1 MPVPSYHSLTC
12 RQLARLLSTHGWQT
26 SVQAADAACADD
38 VRHVFGR
45 HGPLRGVVHMA
56 SQPREQLVATESWA
70 GVSSALGAK
79 ANGAWLNHAVACR
92 LPSFQL
98 LFSSIYSLGGH
109 HLGAYAAANVLL
121 NALAERGAA
130 HGIAA
135 LALNLPPV
143 RAVGIAAAAFGS
155 LLDRGNSS
163 VADLAIETKQLTEH
177 LAELLRPPIAPS
189 YLLLPGERAG
199 AEALLGVVTTNRMLG
214 QALGWPAAPERL
226 TQSMATPGI
235 VRDTAASDTAFDQ
248 KVLDTLSAIT
258 GKAPTLDTPLRELGI
273 DSMAA
278 MRVAHQLGS
287 LVDSSLRLSVTDI
300 FQQGSPRAVAA
311 LLRAAANGDGA
322 PTVSIDIDA
331 IGTQRVRCL
340 VLHGDAADAALMELM
355 LEATGWITGCS
366 PRVEFLC
373 VDAPFVC
380 APIPHMYRPLADAGR
395 YSRDSYFEWRL
406 GTASAEEAGVIHVE
420 QLLADHAP
428 VHAIAGICAGSTVAA
443 LIAARHPELAGWIN
457 FCGAPPSHWLS
468 GGLSVIGRVV
478 TVPSLHLLS
487 RSDAVYSWEQ
497 LMELPTLC
505 NAVALIVTH
514 GHGHV
519 VPPLHS
525 KGMKVEVQRFLRA
538 LKVADEMASGY
549 GIATP
554 PGAAG
559 ESPDVPQPLPALE
572 VPVDSMSMLSSSV
585 VANDTGMVG
594 HLNFLVIFSVLC
606 NHHFTKLHGPM
617 PLATQDTDCGGG
629 AFVLLLHAVS
639 ANALCM
645 QLAIMLCGARDAVVL
660 NSPGGKDVFM
670 TQRVGKLVLVLLVI
684 HAANAILPGFSSVCG
699 AQCRSDLK
707 LLFTESWF
715 IVVLVLCRL
724 VKCLGNRAS
733 NRTFALLSVAIFLLQ
748 RTGWMGNY
756 GNRPGKPSRIKLPI
770 GPPVLGPESLFVAY
784 SVAPLLLQANGLP
797 QPWVLRLGQTGDAP
811 AAVLCSMLAQAGFC
825 ASLVWLYAADQWT
838 FRNGW
843 GWLEGGC
850 ERING
855 RLQHEKNCC
864 DTFRHDLLAPS
875 PTAGSYVVAQY
886 FHAELGALV
895 ITGCFLLA
903 SPWIRRAESW
913 RRRQLLVAPI
923 LCSIHFFFQPNRLSP
938 VVNPWKRQPLDNL
951 RDTAMHLAWL
961 VSELGLCTAWV
972 MVIPRVGPTVLSRA
986 GMRPAFPYLGHPFTR
1001 QWAQWL
1007 AGLLTS
1013 LGPVWFKSGVLGP
1026 TMKTTAILVAVAL
1039 FWSAC
1044 VPWAIAAASLV
1055 LRCCCNVRQLD
1066 APSLKDQVAEQL
1078 STCISWFLPKPSQKE
1093 PHLRERHLPLCW
1105 GVLGLVLVASAASRM
1120 TSSLSLDLVAIGRS
1134 IRVLQQSLRLP
1145 PSAGSAVNT
1154 TGLQYGRLREMASNC
1169 NQAWTASSRMEWKRE
1184 NEKEK
1189 RVGRT
1194 GQVKS
1199 RRGKK
1204 EVQPDG
1210 KVAGVPKQDKDR
1222 PAPPLHH
1229 LEATSSRGKLL
1240 EREAGRPKTIN
1251 SDGASRRSVSNKTST
1266 KRGRRRG
1273 PG

>member
-1 MPVPSYHSLTC
+1 M
-12 RQLARLLSTHGWQT
+12 
-26 SVQAADAACADD
+26 
-38 VRHVFGR
+38 
-45 HGPLRGVVHMA
+45 
-56 SQPREQLVATESWA
+56 ATESWA

-79 ANGAWLNHAVACR
+79 ANGACLNHAVACR

-189 YLLLPGERAG
+189 YLLLPGEGAG

-214 QALGWPAAPERL
+214 QALGWPAAPER
-226 TQSMATPGI
+226 QSMAAPGI
-235 VRDTAASDTAFDQ
+235 VRDTAASDTAFGQ
-248 KVLDTLSAIT
+248 KVLDTLSTIT

-273 DSMAA
+273 DSMTA

-311 LLRAAANGDGA
+311 LLLAAANGDGA
-322 PTVSIDIDA
+322 STTVSIGIDA

-355 LEATGWITGCS
+355 LEATGWIAGCS
-366 PRVEFLC
+366 PHVEFIC
-373 VDAPFVC
+373 VDAPFMC
-380 APIPHMYRPLADAGR
+380 APVPHMYRLLADAGR

-406 GTASAEEAGVIHVE
+406 GTASAEEAGVLHVE

-428 VHAIAGICAGSTVAA
+428 VHAISGICAGSTVAA
-443 LIAARHPELAGWIN
+443 LVATRHPELAGWIN

-468 GGLSVIGRVV
+468 GGLSTIGRVV

-505 NAVALIVTH
+505 NAVAHIVTH

-519 VPPLHS
+519 VPPLRS
-525 KGMKVEVQRFLRA
+525 KGMQVEVQRFLRA
-538 LKVADEMASGY
+538 LKVADEMAFGHS
-549 GIATP
+549 IAKP

-559 ESPDVPQPLPALE
+559 ESPDVPQPLSPLE
-572 VPVDSMSMLSSSV
+572 VPVDSMSMLSSSA
-585 VANDTGMVG
+585 VANDSGVVG
-594 HLNFLVIFSVLC
+594 HLNFVVIFSVLC
-606 NHHFTKLHGPM
+606 NHHFTKLYGPM
-617 PLATQDTDCGGG
+617 PLATQDTDGGGG
-629 AFVLLLHAVS
+629 AFVLLLHTVS

-660 NSPGGKDVFM
+660 NSPAGKDVFM
-670 TQRVGKLVLVLLVI
+670 TQRVGKPMLVLLII
-684 HAANAILPGFSSVCG
+684 HAANAILPGFSSMCG

-756 GNRPGKPSRIKLPI
+756 GNRPGKTSRIKLPI

-825 ASLVWLYAADQWT
+825 ASLVWLYAAGQWT
-838 FRNGW
+838 FRHGW

-855 RLQHEKNCC
+855 RLQHEKSCC

-875 PTAGSYVVAQY
+875 PMAGSYVVAQY

-903 SPWIRRAESW
+903 SPRIRRADPW
-913 RRRQLLVAPI
+913 RRRQLLIAPI
-923 LCSIHFFFQPNRLSP
+923 LCSIHFFLQPDRLGP
-938 VVNPWKRQPLDNL
+938 VVNPWKRQLRDNL

-961 VSELGLCTAWV
+961 MSELGLCTAWV
-972 MVIPRVGPTVLSRA
+972 MAIPRVGPTVLSRA
-986 GMRPAFPYLGHPFTR
+986 GMRPALPYLGHPFTR
-1001 QWAQWL
+1001 QWAHWL
-1007 AGLLTS
+1007 AGLLTR

-1026 TMKTTAILVAVAL
+1026 TMNTTATLVVVAL
-1039 FWSAC
+1039 FWSIC
-1044 VPWAIAAASLV
+1044 IPWAIAAASSV

-1066 APSLKDQVAEQL
+1066 VPSLKDQVAEQL
-1078 STCISWFLPKPSQKE
+1078 STCINWFLRKASHKE
-1093 PHLRERHLPLCW
+1093 PLLRESLLPFCW
-1105 GVLGLVLVASAASRM
+1105 GVLGLILVASAAPGIMSL
-1120 TSSLSLDLVAIGRS
+1120 LSLDPVAIGRS
-1134 IRVLQQSLRLP
+1134 MRVLQQSLRLP
-1145 PSAGSAVNT
+1145 PNAGSAVNT
-1154 TGLQYGRLREMASNC
+1154 TELQYGRLRQMASNC
-1169 NQAWTASSRMEWKRE
+1169 NQAWTAASRMEWKGN
-1184 NEKEK
+1184 NEKEQ
-1189 RVGRT
+1189 RVGRAS
-1194 GQVKS
+1194 QIKS
-1199 RRGKK
+1199 GRGEK
-1204 EVQPDG
+1204 EVQPVG
-1210 KVAGVPKQDKDR
+1210 KVADVPKDDGGR
-1222 PAPPLHH
+1222 PTLRLHR
-1229 LEATSSRGKLL
+1229 LEAKSSRGKLL
-1240 EREAGRPKTIN
+1240 EREVGRPNTIN
-1251 SDGASRRSVSNKTST
+1251 GDGASREGVSNKTST
-1266 KRGRRRG
+1266 KRRRRRG

>member
-1 MPVPSYHSLTC
+1 M
-12 RQLARLLSTHGWQT
+12 
-26 SVQAADAACADD
+26 
-38 VRHVFGR
+38 
-45 HGPLRGVVHMA
+45 
-56 SQPREQLVATESWA
+56 ATENWA

-79 ANGAWLNHAVACR
+79 ANGAWLNYAGACR

-109 HLGAYAAANVLL
+109 HLGAYAAANALL

-177 LAELLRPPIAPS
+177 LAELMRPPIAPS
-189 YLLLPGERAG
+189 YFLLPGERAG
-199 AEALLGVVTTNRMLG
+199 AEALLGVVTTNHMLG
-214 QALGWPAAPERL
+214 QALGWPAAERPTPSTVVPE
-226 TQSMATPGI
+226 I
-235 VRDTAASDTAFDQ
+235 VRDAAATGTAFDQ

-258 GKAPTLDTPLRELGI
+258 GKAPTLDTPLQELGI

-311 LLRAAANGDGA
+311 LLRAAANRDGA
-322 PTVSIDIDA
+322 PTVSIDSDA
-331 IGTQRVRCL
+331 IGTQRIRCL

-373 VDAPFVC
+373 VDAPFMC
-380 APIPHMYRPLADAGR
+380 APVPHMYRSLEDAGR
-395 YSRDSYFEWRL
+395 YSRNSYFEWRL
-406 GTASAEEAGVIHVE
+406 GTASAEEAGVRHVE

-428 VHAIAGICAGSTVAA
+428 VHAISGICAGSTVAA
-443 LIAARHPELAGWIN
+443 LVAARHPELQGWIN

-468 GGLSVIGRVV
+468 GGLNVGDRAVM
-478 TVPSLHLLS
+478 VPSLHLLS

-497 LMELPTLC
+497 LMELPTSC
-505 NAVALIVTH
+505 NAVTH
-514 GHGHV
+514 IITHEYGHV

-525 KGMKVEVQRFLRA
+525 KGMHTEVQRFLRA
-538 LKVADEMASGY
+538 LNVADEMASGHS
-549 GIATP
+549 IAKP

-559 ESPDVPQPLPALE
+559 ESPDRTQPLTPFE
-572 VPVDSMSMLSSSV
+572 VPFDSMSMLSSSA

-606 NHHFTKLHGPM
+606 NHHTRLYGPT
-617 PLATQDTDCGGG
+617 PLATQDTGGGGG
-629 AFVLLLHAVS
+629 AFVLLLHAIS

-645 QLAIMLCGARDAVVL
+645 QIAIMQCGARDAVVL
-660 NSPGGKDVFM
+660 NSPAGREEFM

-684 HAANAILPGFSSVCG
+684 HAANAILPGFSSMCG

-724 VKCLGNRAS
+724 VKCLGNHAS
-733 NRTFALLSVAIFLLQ
+733 NRMFALLSVAIFLLQ

-770 GPPVLGPESLFVAY
+770 GPPVLGSESLFVAY

-811 AAVLCSMLAQAGFC
+811 AAVLCSVLAQAGFC
-825 ASLVWLYAADQWT
+825 ASLTWLYATGQWT

-843 GWLEGGC
+843 GGPEGGC

-855 RLQHEKNCC
+855 RLQHEKSCC
-864 DTFRHDLLAPS
+864 DTFRHDLLAPL

-913 RRRQLLVAPI
+913 RRRQLLIAPI
-923 LCSIHFFFQPNRLSP
+923 LCSIHFFFQPNPLSP
-938 VVNPWKRQPLDNL
+938 VVNPWNREPHDNL

-972 MVIPRVGPTVLSRA
+972 MVIPRVGPTILSRA

-1001 QWAQWL
+1001 QWAQQL
-1007 AGLLTS
+1007 SGLFTR

-1026 TMKTTAILVAVAL
+1026 TMKTIAVLVAVAL

-1044 VPWAIAAASLV
+1044 VPWAIAAASQV
-1055 LRCCCNVRQLD
+1055 LRCCCNVRQPD
-1066 APSLKDQVAEQL
+1066 VPSLKDQVAEQVA
-1078 STCISWFLPKPSQKE
+1078 TCISWFLPRPSRKE
-1093 PHLRERHLPLCW
+1093 PPLRERHLPFCW
-1105 GVLGLVLVASAASRM
+1105 GVLGLVLVASAAPSM
-1120 TSSLSLDLVAIGRS
+1120 TSSLSLDPVAIGRS

-1145 PSAGSAVNT
+1145 PRAGSAVNT
-1154 TGLQYGRLREMASNC
+1154 TELQYGRLREMASNC
-1169 NQAWTASSRMEWKRE
+1169 NRAWTASSRKEWKRE
-1184 NEKEK
+1184 HEMKQ
-1189 RVGRT
+1189 RVGRAS
-1194 GQVKS
+1194 QDES
-1199 RRGKK
+1199 RRWKK

-1210 KVAGVPKQDKDR
+1210 KVAGAPKRDKGS

-1229 LEATSSRGKLL
+1229 LA
-1240 EREAGRPKTIN
+1240 AQ
-1251 SDGASRRSVSNKTST
+1251 
-1266 KRGRRRG
+1266 
-1273 PG
+1273 